1 LDFSSP
7 LETRRFNDT
16 FAMEPQNTGSDPF
29 AGFCLALEVP
39 DALCP
44 AAKQKQAK
52 YERPAA

>member
-39 DALCP
+39 DALS